1 MIIEHN
7 CVTNKAIY
15 TSLWITFG
23 HNFDTFGTRDCT
35 HHNFDTIELWQ
46 K

>member
-7 CVTNKAIY
+7 CGTNKAIY

-23 HNFDTFGTRDCT
+23 HNFDT
-35 HHNFDTIELWQ
+35 IELWQ